1 MKTLLNRSTFSL
13 IGPLVLIMSVAL
25 VLDSAVLANDG
36 QHQYLA
42 LGDSL
47 ATGVGASD
55 PETTA
60 YVPLFHQ
67 FLLAEKDGNILLT
80 NIGHSGDTTIDLIAH
95 GHLAAALTVI
105 ESGGVEVVTVDI
117 GGNDASAVF
126 PACSGGLTPGC
137 LATFSTTFATF
148 SGNFNFILNE
158 LRTALGPDTPIIVMT
173 YYNAFLHP
181 ACPLNPF
188 APLADI
194 VLEGG
199 GPLSA
204 GLNDLIRSIAAVHG
218 AQVADTFG
226 LLGPSNLQPDC
237 LHANDSGYR
246 IIADEFVKAFDDV
259 APRAV
264 GGTTLFLAD
273 GSGSSAGG
281 AIAVLA
287 GTAAG
292 VFGILAVGGWYARRR
307 WLR

>member
-1 MKTLLNRSTFSL
+1 
-13 IGPLVLIMSVAL
+13 
-25 VLDSAVLANDG
+25 
-36 QHQYLA
+36 
-42 LGDSL
+42 
-47 ATGVGASD
+47 
-55 PETTA
+55 
-60 YVPLFHQ
+60 
-67 FLLAEKDGNILLT
+67 
-80 NIGHSGDTTIDLIAH
+80 
-95 GHLAAALTVI
+95 
-105 ESGGVEVVTVDI
+105 
-117 GGNDASAVF
+117 
-126 PACSGGLTPGC
+126 
-137 LATFSTTFATF
+137 
-148 SGNFNFILNE
+148 
-158 LRTALGPDTPIIVMT
+158 MT

-246 IIADEFVKAFDDV
+246 IIADEFVKAIDDV

-292 VFGILAVGGWYARRR
+292 VFGILAVGGWYARQR
-307 WLR
+307 WSRKRTG